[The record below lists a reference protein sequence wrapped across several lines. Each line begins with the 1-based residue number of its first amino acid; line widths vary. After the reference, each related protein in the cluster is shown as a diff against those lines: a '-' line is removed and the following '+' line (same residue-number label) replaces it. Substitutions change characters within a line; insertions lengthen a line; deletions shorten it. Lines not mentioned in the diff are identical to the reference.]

1 MLGFLLKR
9 IGTGVALLLA
19 ATAVAFLLL
28 GARPDSIARSILG
41 QSATQEQV
49 AQRVVALGLD
59 RPLPLRYLDW
69 LGSAL
74 SGDFG
79 RSWFTNESV
88 IGSLSTRLPVTLSV
102 VTGVIVLSAIVAF
115 ALGTLGAVRRGGVD
129 SGVQVATVL
138 GYGLPGFLVALVLV
152 TVFGVQLGWFPAL
165 GYVPP
170 AESLGGW
177 LSTIT
182 LPIIALSIATIASVT
197 QQVRSAVGAELR
209 KEYVRTLRSR
219 GVSERR
225 ILLRYV
231 LRGAAGPGL
240 TVLALEFV
248 GLLGGAVVVESVFA
262 LPGVGAM
269 AVQYVPRGDIPVIM
283 GLVVVTVGIVVVVN
297 TAIDL
302 VVAWLN
308 PRARTA

>member
-9 IGTGVALLLA
+9 IGAGAALLLA
-19 ATAVAFLLL
+19 ATAVAFFLL
-28 GARPDSIARSILG
+28 GARPESIARSILG
-41 QSATQEQV
+41 QTASQEQV

-59 RPLPLRYLDW
+59 RPLPVRYLDW

-79 RSWFTNESV
+79 RSWFTSESV

-102 VTGVIVLSAIVAF
+102 VTGVILVSAVVAF
-115 ALGTLGAVRRGGVD
+115 ALGTLGAVRRGGID
-129 SGVQVATVL
+129 SSVQVATVL

-165 GYVPP
+165 GYITP
-170 AESLGGW
+170 AESVGGW

-231 LRGAAGPGL
+231 LRGAAAPGL

-302 VVAWLN
+302 LVAWLN